1 MKERIINENW
11 YFHLEDELY
20 RKTGNPDDRDMLNT
34 LGFFK
39 TGEAYGFAARC
50 FENHNWRRV
59 TLPHDY
65 AVELDFDKNVRGCT
79 GLKPVNEC
87 MAFESASVCGR
98 ADVPTFPIAWYRK
111 EFFMTEDGE
120 YEEDP
125 RSIYG
130 NCDHPAPEGKRYFLR
145 FEGVYR
151 DFTVI
156 VNGVYMDRMTCGY
169 LPLTLDVTDQL
180 IFGETNTI
188 AVRLDCSQYDGWWYD
203 GAGINRDV
211 KLIEARNYVCHVEDL
226 YVHTKPTGEV
236 SLTADIDHIGAPI
249 RVNAHITIE
258 KDGQR
263 VAETSK
269 DLSLTYGKNT
279 ISHNFLVADPA
290 LWDIDEPNLYTLTL
304 TIDGEVEQQ
313 INIGFKDVRF
323 SPDEGFFLNGKS
335 RKLNG
340 VCLHGDIAG
349 LGVAIPYEVL
359 YYKYKVMKEM
369 GVNAVRASHNP
380 PAPGVL
386 DICDKLGIL
395 FMDETR
401 MFGSSAEAIRQLE
414 GLVKRD
420 RNHACILMWSVGNE
434 EHTVQNSEW
443 GARMVRSARR
453 VIERLT
459 VDPIISYGGNNGG
472 NYHGVN
478 EEMDLRGINYIRIKS
493 NLAQPEYDTFHPDD
507 YHAEHPH
514 QPIFSSEEMSSLTA
528 RGIYKNDLQRGYV
541 DAYGYN
547 TMPWASS
554 PQGFLK
560 FCAERPYYCGSF
572 AWTGF
577 DYRGEP
583 SPFAGSCSEPT
594 IPRNPVSNFGIV
606 DLCGF
611 PKDTYYHY
619 RAWWRPEPLL
629 HLLPDWNGY
638 EAGEQVRVV
647 CFTNCEEVTLYLN
660 GREIGTQK
668 NPPYGSPEWQVPY
681 EKGELKA
688 VGRKGDATLTAYRR
702 SDEPVT
708 ALRIMAEDYGKYIIA
723 AVDSVDRFGE
733 ICNCDNG
740 SVSVTCEGAAVI
752 GVGNGDPASYLRE
765 RYFEETELCALPVFT
780 DPYYISVPSFR
791 DYVPGF
797 EGKHPRFDDD
807 FRIIWDQWATATK
820 DSGEKTFTIDFVA
833 DSTYDFLEF
842 PGISGKAQILLDG
855 VQVGTTDTRHRRSYR
870 FHTHIEAGKH
880 TLSVCI
886 TNKYSSPVVLYNA
899 YMGRYR
905 MPEVSHKLFSG
916 RMLLILQKETAGSLT
931 VTHENGLC
939 ATMEIE

>member
-1 MKERIINENW
+1 MKERIINDNW

-20 RKTGNPDDRDMLNT
+20 RKTGNPDDRDVLTT

-39 TGEAYGFAARC
+39 TGEAAGFAARR

-59 TLPHDY
+59 TIPHDY
-65 AVELDFDKNVRGCT
+65 AVELDFDKNVRGCS
-79 GLKPVNEC
+79 GLKPINDC
-87 MAFESASVCGR
+87 MTFESASVCGR

-111 EFFMTEDGE
+111 TFFMTEDGQ
-120 YEEDP
+120 YEEES
-125 RSIYG
+125 RAVYG
-130 NCDHPAPEGKRYFLR
+130 DSDKPAPKGKRYFLR

-151 DFTVI
+151 DFAVF

-211 KLIEARNYVCHVEDL
+211 KLIETRNYTCQVEDI
-226 YVHTKPTGEV
+226 YVHTKPSGEV
-236 SLTADIDHIGAPI
+236 YLSADIDNAGAP
-249 RVNAHITIE
+249 VKVAAHIAIE
-258 KDGQR
+258 KDGVR
-263 VAETSK
+263 LIEEHSELMLES
-269 DLSLTYGKNT
+269 DKNH
-279 ISHNFLVADPA
+279 ISREFFVQDPQ
-290 LWDIDEPNLYTLTL
+290 LWDIDAPNLYTFTLTL
-304 TIDGEVEQQ
+304 DGEIEQRF
-313 INIGFKDVRF
+313 NFGFKDVRF
-323 SPDEGFFLNGKS
+323 SADEGFFLNGKS

-349 LGVAIPYEVL
+349 LGVAMPYEIL

-369 GVNAVRASHNP
+369 GVNAVRTSHNP

-386 DICDKLGIL
+386 DICDQLGIL
-395 FMDETR
+395 LMDETR

-443 GARMVRSARR
+443 GARMARSARR

-472 NYHGVN
+472 KYHGIN
-478 EEMDLRGINYIRIKS
+478 EEMDVRGINYIRMDS
-493 NLAQPEYDTFHPDD
+493 NTFHPDD

-528 RGIYKNDLQRGYV
+528 RGIYKTDMVGGHV
-541 DAYGYN
+541 DSYGNN

-583 SPFAGSCSEPT
+583 SPFAGSFSEPT

-611 PKDTYYHY
+611 PKDPYYHY

-629 HLLPDWNGY
+629 HLIPDWNGY
-638 EAGEQVRVV
+638 ETGEMVRVV
-647 CFTNCEEVTLYLN
+647 CFTNCDEVTLYLN
-660 GREIGTQK
+660 GREIGTLE

-688 VGRKGDATLTAYRR
+688 VGRKGDTVLTAYRR
-702 SDEPVT
+702 SDEPTT
-708 ALRIMAEDYGKYIIA
+708 ALRITAEDYGKYIVA
-723 AVDSVDRFGE
+723 AVDAVDRFGD
-733 ICNCDNG
+733 ICNPDNG
-740 SVSVTCEGAAVI
+740 KVTVTCDGVTVLGA
-752 GVGNGDPASYLRE
+752 GNGDPASYLRE
-765 RYFEETELCALPVFT
+765 RYFEETELYALPTFT
-780 DPYYISVPSFR
+780 DNGYLSIPTFR
-791 DYVPGF
+791 DYTPGF
-797 EGKHPRFDDD
+797 EEKHPRFDDN
-807 FRIIWDQWATATK
+807 FRVIWDQWATATK
-820 DSGEKTFTIDFVA
+820 EAAEKTFSIDFVA
-833 DSTYDFLEF
+833 DGTYDFLEF
-842 PGISGKAQILLDG
+842 SGISGIAQILLDG
-855 VQVGTTDTRHRRSYR
+855 KEIGTTDTEVRRSYR
-870 FHTHIEAGKH
+870 FHTPIEAGKH
-880 TLSVCI
+880 TLSVGI
-886 TNKYSSPVVLYNA
+886 RNKYSAPVALSNA
-899 YMGRYR
+899 QIGRYK
-905 MPEVSHKLFSG
+905 MPAVWHKLFSG
-916 RMLLILQKETAGSLT
+916 RMLLILQKEKAGFLT
-931 VTHENGLC
+931 VTHENGIS
-939 ATMEIE
+939 ATLTIQ

>member
-20 RKTGNPDDRDMLNT
+20 RKTGNPDDRDVLTT

-39 TGEAYGFAARC
+39 TGEASGFAARR

-59 TLPHDY
+59 TIPHDY
-65 AVELDFDKNVRGCT
+65 AVELDFVRNVRGCT

-87 MAFESASVCGR
+87 MTHETASVCGR

-120 YEEDP
+120 YEEEA
-125 RSIYG
+125 RGIYE
-130 NCDHPAPEGKRYFLR
+130 NCDKPAPKDKRYFLR

-151 DFTVI
+151 DFTVF

-203 GAGINRDV
+203 GAGICRDV
-211 KLIEARNYVCHVEDL
+211 KLMETRNYTCQIEDV
-226 YVHTKPTGEV
+226 YVHTKPSGEV
-236 SLTADIDHIGAPI
+236 FFSADIDNAGAPAK
-249 RVNAHITIE
+249 VSAHIAIE
-258 KDGQR
+258 KDG
-263 VAETSK
+263 VCIAEDHSELQLAADTNHI
-269 DLSLTYGKNT
+269 DRDFL
-279 ISHNFLVADPA
+279 ISNPM

-304 TIDGEVEQQ
+304 TLDGEVEQRL
-313 INIGFKDVRF
+313 NFGFKDVRF

-340 VCLHGDIAG
+340 VCLHGDFAG
-349 LGVAIPYEVL
+349 LGVALPYEVL

-380 PAPGVL
+380 PAPDVL
-386 DICDKLGIL
+386 DICDRLGIL

-401 MFGSSAEAIRQLE
+401 MFGSSAEALRQLE
-414 GLVKRD
+414 GLIKRD
-420 RNHACILMWSVGNE
+420 RNHACILMWSIGNE
-434 EHTVQNSEW
+434 EHTVQNCEW
-443 GARMVRSARR
+443 GARMARSARR
-453 VIERLT
+453 AIKRLT
-459 VDPIISYGGNNGG
+459 ADPIISYGGNNGG
-472 NYHGVN
+472 NYHGIN
-478 EEMDLRGINYIRIKS
+478 EEMDLRGINYIRMDSK
-493 NLAQPEYDTFHPDD
+493 TFHPDD

-528 RGIYKNDLQRGYV
+528 RGIYKTDMTGGYV
-541 DAYGYN
+541 DAYGNN

-554 PQGFLK
+554 PQGFLQ

-572 AWTGF
+572 VWTGF

-583 SPFAGSCSEPT
+583 SPFAGSISEPT
-594 IPRNPVSNFGIV
+594 IPRNAVSNFGIV

-611 PKDTYYHY
+611 PKDVYYHY

-638 EAGEQVRVV
+638 ETGEMVRVV

-660 GREIGTQK
+660 GREIGRQV

-688 VGRKGDATLTAYRR
+688 VGRKGDTLLTACRR
-702 SDEPVT
+702 SDEPT
-708 ALRIMAEDYGKYIIA
+708 AALRITTEDYGKYTIA
-723 AVDSVDRFGE
+723 AVDAVDRFGD
-733 ICNCDNG
+733 ICSPDNG
-740 SVSVTCEGAAVI
+740 SVSVICEGITVL

-765 RYFEETELCALPVFT
+765 RYYEETELRALPTFT
-780 DPYYISVPSFR
+780 DTGYVYVPSFR
-791 DYVPGF
+791 DYAPGF
-797 EGKHPRFDDD
+797 EEKHPRFGDA
-807 FRIIWDQWATATK
+807 FRIIWDQWATATE
-820 DSGEKTFTIDFVA
+820 DTGEKTFTIDFVA
-833 DSTYDFLEF
+833 DGTYDFLEF
-842 PGISGKAQILLDG
+842 SGICGKAQILLDG
-855 VQVGTTDTRHRRSYR
+855 TLVGTTDTGLRRSYR
-870 FHTHIEAGKH
+870 FHTPVQAGKH
-880 TLSVCI
+880 TLSVSI
-886 TNKYSSPVVLYNA
+886 TGKDGSPVVLSNA
-899 YMGRYR
+899 QIGRYR
-905 MPEVSHKLFSG
+905 MPEVCHKLFSG
-916 RMLLILQKETAGSLT
+916 RMLLILQRDTAGSLT
-931 VTHENGLC
+931 VTHENGLSSTL
-939 ATMEIE
+939 AVK